1 MPHKILQN
9 FIDDDI
15 VISGISGRFPESEN
29 IDELKENLYNN
40 VDMVTE
46 DDRRWPVGFYG
57 LPGRN
62 GKLKDLSKLDAQ
74 FFGIHGKQARNM
86 DPQARILLELTYEA
100 IVDAGINPQTL
111 RGTRTGVFIGS
122 STSEVEEAL
131 VEDVERANGYALT
144 GCSRSMFSNRISF
157 TFDFQGP
164 SYTMDTACSSSFMAL
179 HQAISALK
187 TNDCDQAIVGGTNL
201 CIRPVTSVQFN
212 RLNMLSSDGKCQHL
226 DNSANGYVRSESC
239 SVIFL
244 QRKTAAKRVY
254 ATVLHVKT
262 NTDGNKPE
270 GVTYPSWRSQMM
282 IMRETVEEAGIDPTE
297 VRYVEAHGTGTPVG
311 DPIETKAI
319 AQVFCPDHRKEPLL
333 IGSVKSN
340 LGHAEPAS
348 GLNSLAKVLLT
359 FQNKMIPANL
369 HFKTPNTNI
378 PELMDGRIKPV
389 IENTSFKDGIV
400 AVNSFGFGGVNVHV
414 LLKPHVK
421 ELDPIKS
428 SIVTEIPRLICVS
441 GRNEE
446 SVNHIFDFIE
456 RNPDKVNPEFLALLN
471 DVAMTEENSGMN
483 SRGFMIADKHP
494 DGETTLPREIGRV
507 QEKRPV
513 WFVYSGM
520 GSQWTS
526 MAQGLMTVDIFRQ
539 SIEKSAQILKK
550 LDIDLMNI
558 LLSKDEKVLD
568 TTVAPFVAIAAV
580 QIALTDLLRALRIEP
595 DGIVGH
601 SVGELGCAY
610 ADGAFT
616 HEQMILSAY
625 WRGRCVEM
633 ANLPKGLMAAVGL
646 TWEEAK
652 ARCPSGVVPACHNSQ
667 DSVTISGK
675 YDETKKFVE
684 QLKSE
689 NIFAREVKSCNVAF
703 HCFFMEQIAPTL
715 LKKLEPIIPDPKLRS
730 SRWLSSSFPEDR
742 WNDEMAKYSSA
753 SYYVNNLTSPVL
765 FHEVVQKIPA
775 NAIVIEIA
783 PHSLLQP
790 IIKRTLGSEI
800 SYLGLMKRNNNDQQL
815 SLFLNSTGKMYN
827 LGLNPN
833 ITVLYPKIEYP
844 VSRNIQSL
852 SPLIKWDHSQS
863 WLVLLYPEYFNP
875 SNKADHSVK
884 IDLNENSEKFYA
896 DHCIDGR
903 ILFPATGY
911 LYIAWQMLAKFK
923 GQVCEQTPVIFENVS
938 LHRATILHE
947 ETPIKF
953 EIHLMESSGEFTICE
968 NDMIVVSGKIQLSEG
983 SPVKLQDVLAEK
995 PIGQTIRL
1003 TGKEVY
1009 KELRLRGYDYGKNFQ
1024 GIVEADSREGRL
1036 QFSNWIVLAD
1046 NMLQVGIL
1054 GQNNRGLYLP
1064 VRFQSVRCDPKI
1076 LYEAVEKSD
1085 GVLTVI
1091 NDHRINSI
1099 IAPGLEI
1106 QGLKVNL
1113 APRRINSQ
1121 IPMLE
1126 KCHFTAY
1133 NQMDVFDPQI
1143 HSKLNEYNNVLKFV
1157 SNQLIDH
1164 LKLSSVEKFP
1174 VKIKESLLK
1183 SYLESSDE
1191 YPLLSILRQ
1200 LLMGQNFNDIIN
1212 QIDFTS
1218 DPLWTAHE
1226 SFINVPIHVIIENH
1240 MTARLNIAEVNPTN
1254 RPLISIVKQSVESS
1268 GYPINVDYTILTTNP
1283 QELSEEIEQVTWNPK
1298 ERLSIA
1304 SDSTD
1309 LIIYKDSYLQSPFA
1323 DQSIDYSV
1331 MIESMYQ
1338 SIKDGGFLMAI
1349 FRSKPTTAENLLLTL
1364 KKLNN
1369 LYADHIDQFKL
1380 KAEKLGFKLISERS
1394 DDLTSCVL
1402 LWRKIDHP
1410 ISANGQAVIH
1420 VTTSNYDKWVEELKT
1435 KMVEYQKRNIGEN
1448 IWLIANDN
1456 PANGVVGLVKCLR
1469 QEPGGDRIRC
1479 ILDTDIKDH
1488 TLPKFST
1495 FDDTQGFYSN
1505 ILKKDLV
1512 MNVYRQNR
1520 FGSFRHYELDN
1531 VDTKVATEH
1540 AYLNVAIRGDLS
1552 SLNWYESQHK
1562 FWRQSPQTM
1571 QKSMGNLY
1579 TVYYAPLNFRDVML
1593 ATGKLPPDAL
1603 PGDLALQDCILGL
1616 EFAGRDQQGARVMGM
1631 VPSKGLATSV
1641 LIQDQDF
1648 VWPIPDEW
1656 TMEQA
1661 STVPVVYS
1669 TAYYALI
1676 VRGELEPGEIVLIH
1690 SGSGG
1695 VGQAA
1700 IAISLSMGCTV
1711 FTTVGSQEKREYLKQ
1726 RFPQL
1731 TDRNIANSRDTSF
1744 EQHILRQTNGYGVDL
1759 VLNSLAEEKLEA
1771 SVRCV
1776 AQHGRFLEIGKYD
1789 LSQNNPLGMAAFLK
1803 NIAFHGILLDAL
1815 MDRDSSSPLI
1825 EAHKKT
1831 VSKLVLDGIAT
1842 GVVRPLK
1849 SNLFDMDSTE
1859 QAFRFMATGKHI
1871 GKVVI
1876 KIRQEEKLKAV
1887 RPTVQPVMAIA
1898 RTVLYETKSYIIT
1911 GGLGGFGLEL
1921 TRWLIE
1927 RGARNLV
1934 LVSRSGV
1941 RQQYQRYC
1949 IEQFELSGVKVH
1961 ISTANIVTMDGV
1973 NQLFKEASS
1982 MAPIGGI
1989 FHLAMVLSDGF
2000 IENQTGESFEKVC
2013 ASKVRGTQ
2021 ILDAVSRKVCTELD
2035 YFVTFSSISCGRG
2048 NAGQTNYGFANSSM
2062 ERICELRRASGL
2074 HGLAVQWGAI
2084 GDVGVVSEQMGGNN
2098 VVIGGTLPQ
2107 RMPSCLSV
2115 LDRFLQMTEV
2125 AVYCSHVRAQRNN
2138 EKSSSSAGSGQD
2150 ILKTIAN
2157 ILGIKQLE
2165 NLPPNTSLSELGMDS
2180 LMAVE
2185 VKQFLERNFEV
2196 ILSVQELRSLT
2207 IKNLMEI
2214 GGLNQATKEDSKV
2227 KSSTNTTPSKVMALY
2242 MPVLK
2247 LPTEKFIKLNDNGKG
2262 RPIFFLPP
2270 IEGNFELLKQL
2281 AQRCSNPVF
2290 GLNWTAALRDCS
2302 SVDQASDYFVRL
2314 TTDIVDDCSIINL
2327 VGYSFGAIV
2336 GFDLAHKLQSNQS
2349 QVSLTMLDA
2358 SPINIGSFIHAYR
2371 DRAYNVNDDE
2381 HSKQTESL
2389 VFLLGQ
2395 LTRMDSKQLRQHL
2408 MAVKDKQQ
2416 QLRKVA
2422 EILAENGLI
2431 QSSDI
2436 SDTMVAIE
2444 TFISKLIML
2453 AEYKPEQKFTGDV
2466 MLIRAEETF
2475 VKSGEQDD
2483 DYGCSKIITGKCE
2496 CHKFPGNHQT
2506 FITDNVDRISE
2517 LIQKKFI

>member
-1 MPHKILQN
+1 MMGKN
-9 FIDDDI
+9 YIDDDI
-15 VISGISGRFPESEN
+15 VISGISGRFPESDN
-29 IDELKENLYNN
+29 IDELKENLYNH

-100 IVDAGINPQTL
+100 IVDAGVNPQTL

-131 VEDVERANGYALT
+131 VEDIERANGYALT

-179 HQAISALK
+179 QQAILALK
-187 TNDCDQAIVGGTNL
+187 TNECDQAIVGGTNL
-201 CIRPVTSVQFN
+201 CIRPVTSVQFHK
-212 RLNMLSSDGKCQHL
+212 LNMLSPEGKCQHL

-239 SVIFL
+239 SAIFL
-244 QRKTAAKRVY
+244 QRKMVAKRVY
-254 ATVLHVKT
+254 ATVVHVRT

-270 GVTYPSWRSQMM
+270 GITYPSWHSQMTL
-282 IMRETVEEAGIDPTE
+282 MRETVEESGIDPAE

-311 DPIETKAI
+311 DPVETKAI
-319 AQVFCPDHRKEPLL
+319 AQVFCPEHRKEPLL
-333 IGSVKSN
+333 IGSVKTN

-369 HFKTPNTNI
+369 HFKSPNTNI
-378 PELMDGRIKPV
+378 PELIEGRIKPV
-389 IENTSFKDGIV
+389 TENTPFEDGIV
-400 AVNSFGFGGVNVHV
+400 AVNSFGFGGVNIHV
-414 LLKPHVK
+414 LLKPNVK
-421 ELDPIKS
+421 ELDPINS
-428 SIVTEIPRLICVS
+428 SIVTEIPRLILAS
-441 GRNEE
+441 GRTED

-456 RNPDKVNPEFLALLN
+456 KNPDKVNAEFLALLN

-494 DGETTLPREIGRV
+494 DGETTFPKEINRV
-507 QEKRPV
+507 PEKRPI

-526 MAQGLMTVDIFRQ
+526 MAQGLMAIDIFRQ
-539 SIEKSAQILKK
+539 SIEKSANILKK
-550 LDIDLMNI
+550 FDIDLMNI
-558 LLSKDEKVLD
+558 LMSKDEKVLD
-568 TTVAPFVAIAAV
+568 TIVAPFISIAAV
-580 QIALTDLLRALRIEP
+580 QIALTDLLRALKIEP

-601 SVGELGCAY
+601 SVGELGCGY
-610 ADGAFT
+610 ADGTFT
-616 HEQMILSAY
+616 HEQMLLSAY

-633 ANLPKGLMAAVGL
+633 VNLPKGLMAAVGL
-646 TWEEAK
+646 TWNEAK

-667 DSVTISGK
+667 DSVTISGD
-675 YDETKKFVE
+675 YDTTKKFVE

-689 NIFAREVKSCNVAF
+689 NIFAREVKSCNIAF
-703 HCFFMEQIAPTL
+703 HCHFMEKIAPSL
-715 LKKLEPIIPDPKLRS
+715 LKKLEEIIPDPKLRS
-730 SRWLSSSFPEDR
+730 SRWLSSSFSEDL
-742 WNDEMAKYSSA
+742 WNEEKAKYSSA
-753 SYYVNNLTSPVL
+753 SYFVHNLQSPVL
-765 FHEVVQKIPA
+765 FHEVVQKIPN

-790 IIKRTLGSEI
+790 IIKRTLGPEI
-800 SYLGLMKRNNNDQQL
+800 AYLGLMKRNNNDQQQ
-815 SLFLNSTGKMYN
+815 SLFLNALGKLYN
-827 LGLNPN
+827 LGFNPN
-833 ITVLYPKIEYP
+833 ISVLYPKIEYP
-844 VSRNIQSL
+844 VSRNIQSI
-852 SPLIKWDHSQS
+852 SSLIKWDHSQS
-863 WLVLLYPEYFNP
+863 WLVLLYPDYFNP
-875 SNKADHSVK
+875 SNKSDHSVK
-884 IDLNENSEKFYA
+884 IDLKENSEKFYA

-911 LYIAWQMLAKFK
+911 LYIAWQMLAKLK
-923 GQVCEQTPVIFENVS
+923 GQVCEQTPVVFENVS

-947 ETPIKF
+947 ETPVKF
-953 EIHLMESSGEFTICE
+953 EIHLMESNGEFTICE
-968 NDMIVVSGKIQLSEG
+968 NNMIVVSGKIQLPEG
-983 SPVKLQDVLAEK
+983 SPVKLQEILDEK
-995 PIGQTIRL
+995 PKVQTIRL
-1003 TGKEVY
+1003 AGKEVY
-1009 KELRLRGYDYGKNFQ
+1009 KELRLRGYDYGHNFQ
-1024 GIVEADSREGRL
+1024 GIIDADSNEGRL
-1036 QFSNWIVLAD
+1036 KFSNWVVLAD
-1046 NMLQVGIL
+1046 NMLQLGIL
-1054 GQNNRGLYLP
+1054 SKNNRGLYLP

-1085 GVLTVI
+1085 GVLSVI
-1091 NDHRINSI
+1091 HDHRINSI

-1121 IPMLE
+1121 IPTLE

-1133 NQMDVFDPQI
+1133 NQSGVLDQQI
-1143 HSKLNEYNNVLKFV
+1143 HSKLNEYNNVLAYV
-1157 SNQLIDH
+1157 TNQLIDK
-1164 LKLSSVEKFP
+1164 LKISSITKSSV
-1174 VKIKESLLK
+1174 KIDESLLK
-1183 SYLESSDE
+1183 NYLESSDK
-1191 YPLLSILRQ
+1191 YPILSTLQQ
-1200 LLMGQNFNDIIN
+1200 LSMGQKLEDIID

-1218 DPLWTAHE
+1218 DPLWMAHE
-1226 SFINVPIHVIIENH
+1226 SYINVPIHVIIENH
-1240 MTARLNIAEVNPTN
+1240 MTARLNIAEVNPTK
-1254 RPLISIVKQSVESS
+1254 RPLISLVKKSIESS
-1268 GYPINVDYTILTTNP
+1268 GYPINVDYTILTTDH
-1283 QELSEEIEQVTWNPK
+1283 QDLAEEIEQVTWNPK

-1309 LIIYKDSYLQSPFA
+1309 LIIYKDSHLQSLFNN
-1323 DQSIDYSV
+1323 QSIDYST

-1349 FRSKPTTAENLLLTL
+1349 FRSKPTPAENLLLTM
-1364 KKLNN
+1364 KKLNTLN
-1369 LYADHIDQFKL
+1369 TDHIDQFKL
-1380 KAEKLGFKLISERS
+1380 KAEKFGFELISERS
-1394 DDLTSCVL
+1394 DEMTSNVL

-1410 ISANGQAVIH
+1410 IPVNGQAIINV
-1420 VTTSNYDKWVEELKT
+1420 SAFDYDKWVEELKT

-1456 PANGVVGLVKCLR
+1456 PSNGVVGLVKCLR

-1479 ILDTDIKDH
+1479 ILGTDIKGSE
-1488 TLPKFST
+1488 LPSFSS
-1495 FDDTQGFYSN
+1495 FDQAFYSK

-1512 MNVYRQNR
+1512 MNVYRQKQ
-1520 FGSFRHYELDN
+1520 FGSFRHYELDD
-1531 VDTKVATEH
+1531 VTTKMTTEH
-1540 AYLNVAIRGDLS
+1540 AYLNVAVRGDLS

-1562 FWRQSPQTM
+1562 FWRQLPETL
-1571 QKSMGNLY
+1571 QKSKGDLY

-1616 EFAGRDQQGARVMGM
+1616 EFAGRDQQGKRVMGM
-1631 VPSKGLATSV
+1631 VPAKGLATSV

-1648 VWPIPDEW
+1648 VWPIPDNW

-1669 TAYYALI
+1669 TAFYALI

-1700 IAISLSMGCTV
+1700 IAICLSMGCTV
-1711 FTTVGSQEKREYLKQ
+1711 FTTVGSNEKREYLKQ

-1815 MDRDSSSPLI
+1815 MDRDSPSPLV
-1825 EAHKKT
+1825 EAHRKM
-1831 VSKLVLDGIAT
+1831 VSKLVHDGIAT
-1842 GVVRPLK
+1842 GVVQPLK
-1849 SNLFDMDSTE
+1849 SNSFEMDKTE

-1876 KIRQEEKLKAV
+1876 KIRQEENSKTI

-1898 RTVLYETKSYIIT
+1898 RTVLHETKSYIIT

-1921 TRWLIE
+1921 ARWLIE
-1927 RGARNLV
+1927 RGARKLV
-1934 LVSRSGV
+1934 LVSRNGV
-1941 RQQYQRYC
+1941 QQQYQHYC
-1949 IEQFELSGVKVH
+1949 LEQFELSGVRVH
-1961 ISTANIVTMDGV
+1961 ISQANILTVDGV

-1982 MAPIGGI
+1982 MAPVGGV

-2000 IENQTGESFEKVC
+2000 IENQTAESFEKVC
-2013 ASKVRGTQ
+2013 AAKVRGTQ
-2021 ILDAVSRKVCTELD
+2021 NLDVISRKVCPDLD

-2048 NAGQTNYGFANSSM
+2048 NAGQSNYGFANSSM
-2062 ERICELRRASGL
+2062 ERVCELRRAAGL
-2074 HGLAVQWGAI
+2074 HGLAIQWGAI

-2098 VVIGGTLPQ
+2098 VVIGGTMPQ
-2107 RMPSCLSV
+2107 RIPSCLAV
-2115 LDRFLQMTEV
+2115 LDRFLQMND
-2125 AVYCSHVRAQRNN
+2125 AVYCSHVRAKRNN
-2138 EKSSSSAGSGQD
+2138 EKSASSSAGSGQD
-2150 ILKTIAN
+2150 LLKTISN
-2157 ILGIKQLE
+2157 ILGIKQMD
-2165 NLPPNTSLSELGMDS
+2165 NLAPNTSLAELGMDS

-2185 VKQFLERNFEV
+2185 VKQFLERNYEV

-2207 IKNLMEI
+2207 VKNLMEI
-2214 GGLNQATKEDSKV
+2214 GGLNQATDSQAKNS
-2227 KSSTNTTPSKVMALY
+2227 KNTTSSTAMTLSI
-2242 MPVLK
+2242 PVLK
-2247 LPTEKFIKLNDNGKG
+2247 LPTEKYIKLNNNGKG
-2262 RPIFFLPP
+2262 LPIFFLPP

-2281 AQRCSNPVF
+2281 AQKCSNPVF
-2290 GLNWTAALRDCS
+2290 GLNWTAELRNFHS
-2302 SVDQASDYFVRL
+2302 IEQASNYFVRL
-2314 TTDIVDDCSIINL
+2314 TTEIVDDGSTINI
-2327 VGYSFGAIV
+2327 VGYSFGTIIA
-2336 GFDLAHKLQSNQS
+2336 FDMALQLQSNQTN
-2349 QVSLTMLDA
+2349 VSLILLDG
-2358 SPINIGSFIHAYR
+2358 SPINMGSFIHLYR
-2371 DRAYNVNDDE
+2371 ERIYNVNNDE
-2381 HSKQTESL
+2381 HSKETESL
-2389 VFLLGQ
+2389 IFFLSQ
-2395 LTRMDSKQLRQHL
+2395 LTRIDLDQLRQQL
-2408 MAVKDKQQ
+2408 IAMKDKQQ

-2422 EILAENGLI
+2422 EILVEKGLI
-2431 QSSDI
+2431 QSADI

-2444 TFISKLIML
+2444 TFTLKLMML
-2453 AEYKPEQKFTGDV
+2453 AEYKPEQKFVGNIT
-2466 MLIRAEETF
+2466 LIRAEESL
-2475 VKSGEQDD
+2475 VKSGEQDE
-2483 DYGCSKIITGKCE
+2483 DYGCSKIVTGKCE
-2496 CHKFPGNHQT
+2496 CHKLPGNHQT
-2506 FITDNVDRISE
+2506 FITDNVDQISE
-2517 LIQKKFI
+2517 LIQQKLI